1 MNKVKIST
9 FKTYKVVTL
18 LRKFYINQVNENEF
32 IKIGDEKFFMIQ
44 KAVLIKMGMT
54 FEKNKKF

>member
-32 IKIGDEKFFMIQ
+32 INIGDEKFFMIQ